1 MNFSSVSSAER
12 VIEFRRLGKVLFEIF
27 RDGKL
32 CSKRL
37 YSTGS
42 NKYVINLLIN
52 YLWSITVN

>member
-32 CSKRL
+32 FEKVVFNRI
-37 YSTGS
+37 
-42 NKYVINLLIN
+42 K
-52 YLWSITVN
+52 